1 MKRSIIKSTGR
12 YVPDRHV
19 TNEELAGLIDTS
31 NEWIV
36 QRTGIEARYWVR
48 EGEDVGTSDLAYE
61 ASIIALERAGWN
73 PEDLDL
79 IVFATMTPDVNVPGS
94 GAFLQNRLGDKNIPA
109 LDIRQQCTGFLHGLE
124 ICDAYIRSG
133 KAQKIL
139 LVGAE
144 VQSRYLELTTENR
157 DTAVI
162 FADGAGA
169 VCIEAVETSE
179 VVGIITSILHA
190 DGKYSEAL
198 RVGLPAR
205 KSGQAISPTVIN
217 NKEHF
222 PYMDGKTVFKLAV
235 TRLPKVTEELLAK
248 ANLKIEDLNMIIP
261 HQANL
266 RINEAFRERMNIP
279 EEKIYNNIQRY
290 GNTTAATIPIALD
303 ELMEKNMLNVNLHA
317 ISEIFARYLRNIK
330 LQKIGCKNPA
340 GFRGGFSLRPYF
352 RQDFIVFEYLT
363 GRFEVGN
370 QQLCYLLLFIC
381 ATGTVC
387 RCDAFNMKLLKEF
400 PYFTNVV
407 NR

>member
-1 MKRSIIKSTGR
+1 MKRSVIKSTGR

-19 TNEELAGLIDTS
+19 TNEELSELMETS

-36 QRTGIEARYWVR
+36 QRTGIEARHWIG

-61 ASIIALERAGWN
+61 ASMIALERAGWN
-73 PEDLDL
+73 PENLDL

-94 GAFLQNRLGDKNIPA
+94 GVFLQNRLGAKKVPA

-124 ICDAYIRSG
+124 ICDAYIRSA

-144 VQSRYLELTTENR
+144 YQSRYLELTTENR

-162 FADGAGA
+162 FGDGAGA
-169 VCIEAVETSE
+169 VCIEAVETVE
-179 VVGIITSILHA
+179 EVGIITSILYA
-190 DGKYSEAL
+190 DGKYSGAL

-205 KSGQAISPTVIN
+205 KSGKAISHAVIKS
-217 NKEHF
+217 KEHF

-235 TRLPKVTEELLAK
+235 TLLPKVTKELLVK
-248 ANLKIEDLNMIIP
+248 ANMEIEDLDMVIP

-279 EEKIYNNIQRY
+279 EEKMYNNIQRY

-303 ELMEKNMLNVNLHA
+303 ELMEKNMLKPKDTIML
-317 ISEIFARYLRNIK
+317 
-330 LQKIGCKNPA
+330 IGLGA
-340 GFRGGFSLRPYF
+340 GLTWGG
-352 RQDFIVFEYLT
+352 
-363 GRFEVGN
+363 
-370 QQLCYLLLFIC
+370 
-381 ATGTVC
+381 
-387 RCDAFNMKLLKEF
+387 
-400 PYFTNVV
+400 VV
-407 NR
+407 YELI

>member
-1 MKRSIIKSTGR
+1 MKRSVIKSTGR

-19 TNEELAGLIDTS
+19 ANEELSELMETS

-36 QRTGIEARYWVR
+36 QRTGIEARHWIG

-61 ASIIALERAGWN
+61 ASMIALERAGWN
-73 PEDLDL
+73 PENLDL

-94 GAFLQNRLGDKNIPA
+94 GVFLQNRLGAKKVPA

-124 ICDAYIRSG
+124 ICDAYIRSA
-133 KAQKIL
+133 KVQKIL

-144 VQSRYLELTTENR
+144 YQSRYLELTTENR

-169 VCIEAVETSE
+169 VCIEAVETGE
-179 VVGIITSILHA
+179 EVGIITSILHV
-190 DGKYSEAL
+190 DGKYLGAL

-205 KSGQAISPTVIN
+205 KSGKAISHGVIKS
-217 NKEHF
+217 KEHF

-235 TRLPKVTEELLAK
+235 TLLPKVTKELLVK
-248 ANLKIEDLNMIIP
+248 ANMEIEDLDMVIP

-279 EEKIYNNIQRY
+279 EEKMYNNIQRY

-303 ELMEKNMLNVNLHA
+303 ELMEKNMLKPKDTIMLIGLGAGLTWGGVV
-317 ISEIFARYLRNIK
+317 YK
-330 LQKIGCKNPA
+330 LI
-340 GFRGGFSLRPYF
+340 
-352 RQDFIVFEYLT
+352 
-363 GRFEVGN
+363 
-370 QQLCYLLLFIC
+370 
-381 ATGTVC
+381 
-387 RCDAFNMKLLKEF
+387 
-400 PYFTNVV
+400 
-407 NR
+407 

>member
-19 TNEELAGLIDTS
+19 TNKELAGLMETS

-36 QRTGIEARYWVR
+36 RRTGIEARYWVR
-48 EGEDVGTSDLAYE
+48 EGDDVGTSDLAYE
-61 ASIIALERAGWN
+61 ASVVALERADWDPG
-73 PEDLDL
+73 DLDL

-94 GAFLQNRLGDKNIPA
+94 GVFLQHRLGVKKVPA

-124 ICDAYIRSG
+124 ICDAYIRSE

-144 VQSRYLELTTENR
+144 FQSRYLELTTENR

-169 VCIEAVETSE
+169 VCIEAVENSKE
-179 VVGIITSILHA
+179 VGIITSILHA
-190 DGKYSEAL
+190 DGKYSGAL

-205 KSGQAISPTVIN
+205 KSGQAISPTVID
-217 NKEHF
+217 NKEHL

-235 TRLPKVTEELLAK
+235 TRLPEVTEELLAK
-248 ANLKIEDLNMIIP
+248 ANLKIEDLDMVIP

-279 EEKIYNNIQRY
+279 KEKMYNNIQRY
-290 GNTTAATIPIALD
+290 GNTTAATLPIALD
-303 ELMEKNMLNVNLHA
+303 ELMQKHMLKPKDTLM
-317 ISEIFARYLRNIK
+317 L
-330 LQKIGCKNPA
+330 IGLGA
-340 GFRGGFSLRPYF
+340 GLTWGGVIYRL
-352 RQDFIVFEYLT
+352 I
-363 GRFEVGN
+363 
-370 QQLCYLLLFIC
+370 
-381 ATGTVC
+381 
-387 RCDAFNMKLLKEF
+387 
-400 PYFTNVV
+400 
-407 NR
+407 